1 MVEKKKKKKRSPIGC
16 LVAIVLFIIFIVYG
30 VKMLK
35 EGYDMAEKKLNRE
48 SFDPIN
54 YKYYK

>member
-30 VKMLK
+30 VKMM
-35 EGYDMAEKKLNRE
+35 GNMYDEAEKKLNRE
-48 SFDPIN
+48 SFEEDHTRFV
-54 YKYYK
+54 